1 MAEPRIIALTPIVLD
16 KPRNLLFDRLAVKF
30 IELELTRIWGREYT
44 FYQALRLC
52 AEMLQNDDLSK
63 LSLINI
69 TVMLWA
75 GCLHEDPT
83 VTQATIEEALP
94 YADPSLLI
102 PYVGP
107 ILQAWQAASP
117 TPPPVQAMNGEVIDD
132 NPLGGSPGSS
142 SGVLSGSAL
151 A

>member
-1 MAEPRIIALTPIVLD
+1 MADPRVIPLVDIVLD
-16 KPRNLLFDRLAVKF
+16 KPRHLLFDRLAVKF

-83 VTQATIEEALP
+83 LTQATIEEALP

-117 TPPPVQAMNGEVIDD
+117 TAPPVQEMNGEVVDE
-132 NPLGGSPGSS
+132 NPLDASPGSS